1 MSKIVITPQGF
12 SFVKPHLDHYFAK
25 NNEYVFT
32 NGIIENSTKLSM
44 LLKNADAVVIG
55 SEKINAS
62 LMDSSKNLKL
72 IVRFGTSLEN
82 IDVIHA
88 KKKGIK
94 VFSIKS
100 QFTVDGVS
108 RLCLSFLLNYSL
120 NIHKHL
126 YDSKSGKWIRYLNRP
141 PSEIIVGLV
150 GAGDIA
156 NGFYLLARE
165 LGFKFHYFSRN
176 QRASFDDNG
185 VLFHSDL
192 TSLIKASDVVS
203 LHIPLN
209 FETRNF
215 ISDQEL
221 LLLKNKMLINTSRA
235 EIVNQDK
242 LAEMIEVESMFCYF
256 TDVLSSEPP
265 IEKDFKLIKSPNV
278 FSTAHIGGY
287 SEDALLDVAMEA
299 LTILEREL

>member
-12 SFVKPHLDHYFAK
+12 TFVNSHLKEYFAK
-25 NNEYVFT
+25 NNEYILT
-32 NGIIENSTKLSM
+32 NGIIENSTKLSK
-44 LLKNADAVVIG
+44 LLKNADAVIIG

-62 LMDSSKNLKL
+62 VIDCSKNLKL

-82 IDVIHA
+82 IDVSYA
-88 KKKGIK
+88 EKKGIK

-100 QFTVDGVS
+100 QLTVDGVS

-120 NIHKHL
+120 NIHKHF
-126 YDSKSGKWIRYLNRP
+126 YDAKLGKWKRYLNRH
-141 PSEIIVGLV
+141 PSEITVGLV

-156 NGFYLLARE
+156 YGFYSLARQ
-165 LGFKFHYFSRN
+165 LGFKFNYFSRN
-176 QRASFDDNG
+176 KRVSFDNQD
-185 VLFHSDL
+185 VHFYSDL
-192 TSLIKASDVVS
+192 IELIKASDVIS

-209 FETRNF
+209 SETRNL
-215 ISDQEL
+215 ISGQEL

-235 EIVNQDK
+235 EVVNQDN
-242 LAEMIEVESMFCYF
+242 LAEIIKDEPTFCYF

-265 IEKDFKLIKSPNV
+265 IEKDLKLLKRPNV

-287 SEDALLDVAMEA
+287 SEDALVDVAIEA
-299 LTILEREL
+299 MTILEREL

>member
-12 SFVKPHLDHYFAK
+12 YFVKQHLYRHFIQ

-32 NGIIENSTKLSM
+32 NGIIENSTKLSI
-44 LLKNADAVVIG
+44 LLENADAVVIG
-55 SEKINAS
+55 SEKITAS

-108 RLCLSFLLNYSL
+108 RLCLTFLLSYSL

-141 PSEIIVGLV
+141 PSQIIVGLV

-176 QRASFDDNG
+176 QRESFDDNG

-235 EIVNQDK
+235 EIVNQEK
-242 LAEMIEVESMFCYF
+242 LGEMIESDSMFYF

-265 IEKDFKLIKSPNV
+265 VEKDFKFITNPNV

-287 SEDALLDVAMEA
+287 SEDALFDVAMKA